1 MNSLFQDGITV
12 GWLLGESFIVDHG
25 RRSVIP
31 ERLAD
36 ALMQRE
42 NGRHQRRA
50 STTSTCTS
58 ATR

>member
-31 ERLAD
+31 ERLVD
-36 ALMQRE
+36 ALMNRE
-42 NGRHQRRA
+42 KDVI
-50 STTSTCTS
+50 TT
-58 ATR
+58 RE